1 MASIINDPSV
11 VINNIPIP
19 VKANSV
25 SFKEGLGEQTLRIQ
39 STGGGNVTQVFA
51 DNIEMKKSSVKFT
64 LLPDS
69 INPDRAREW
78 KLLAN
83 NNTISISG
91 VDNITQKSLKRTFT
105 SCALIPNYEVNLSTD
120 GDIELEFEGATA
132 I

>member
-19 VKANSV
+19 IKSNSV
-25 SFKEGLGEQTLRIQ
+25 SFTEGLGEQTLRTQ

-51 DNIEMKKSSVKFT
+51 DNIEMKKSSIKFT

-91 VDNITQKSLKRTFT
+91 TDSINQTSLKRTFT
-105 SCALIPNYEVNLSTD
+105 SCSLINNYEVNLSTD